1 MPCLGWKTDEPPSHT
16 SSPFVLADFFLQ
28 SHDSQP
34 QLLLHTLL
42 CLFLHLCSVQDPAV
56 GVRVV
61 CFHCVFS
68 LGLLCFH
75 CVLRLWISYSS
86 VGVLKGLRG
95 EKVYFGSQF
104 QNKTIKEWEAWQR
117 RADREAQITSAINTD
132 QRQQTKMGKTINS

>member
-1 MPCLGWKTDEPPSHT
+1 M
-16 SSPFVLADFFLQ
+16 
-28 SHDSQP
+28 
-34 QLLLHTLL
+34 
-42 CLFLHLCSVQDPAV
+42 